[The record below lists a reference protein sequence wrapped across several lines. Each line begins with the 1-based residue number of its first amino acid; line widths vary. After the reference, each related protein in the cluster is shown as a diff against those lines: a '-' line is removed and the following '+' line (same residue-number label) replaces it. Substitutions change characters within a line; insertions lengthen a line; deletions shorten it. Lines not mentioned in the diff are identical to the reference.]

1 MDPETTTMSTSP
13 LQLERTASQ
22 QSARSR
28 SSQRSTI
35 GRAPSRRARLTSQPS
50 SSASSIAASD
60 KSLTSFPSFSPES
73 PRDHPPDTPTSP
85 SPVTITDGPQD
96 IPPAAGPHPLPPA
109 PLPDPRTRS
118 SSSIVETLVS
128 TTSPP
133 LLASSHRPRTA
144 LFDDDA
150 APLLQQSVPGAL
162 HLAQDVH
169 IQRLI
174 DRHGAV
180 GLVRSIA
187 EDLATRDAQIA
198 ALRRRADERE
208 RSLRKIILECGL
220 SNMDLETRLR
230 TIERDVK
237 ASAVRKGGVEDLVG
251 EAMSDD
257 FVSVAPGTYGDVYDS
272 TMRARNASNQS
283 VTGESGKGTA
293 RGWKDYLWGA
303 GKKSGSRTNSVS
315 GEDARQ
321 TVIKTVPDR
330 RPTIQEDSFS
340 PPEEYQ
346 RSPSRA
352 SSIQSVGTNRKTSL
366 ATSVLRLV
374 AGGSPS
380 PRDSESRGR
389 ANSSTAGA
397 SLRTPS
403 ASSAR
408 TSASARAIP
417 IQGGSKGALAAMRR
431 TATQHNIQ
439 AMPPRTQLSE
449 RWDTMA
455 STPSTEIA
463 MRQENSGPV
472 EMDSI
477 LPPEEQPPTLTHLY
491 NNYPGSEFLT
501 DRFGFIYDQRRKK
514 RQREA
519 QQMVKKVK
527 RGSRTEMLT
536 NGRAN
541 ISPVSLDDSVSVKW
555 DTGSDGRPST
565 PSSLEEARDENKAKR
580 WQDYLKIATF
590 PTELLS
596 HTPSISAP
604 TIEVM
609 EGGEI
614 HLMPKSSPL
623 IPAEN
628 DRGFLP
634 PASTATAAV
643 SVVSE
648 EPAAVAED
656 SAAGTLVKE
665 DVEPVK
671 ILLQQLS
678 EVHDGLQREKTVRW
692 NDFLR
697 KVRAERRREGE
708 AANASAAAAAEARF
722 QKATVMMPEA
732 RVADGE
738 LIGVANWANKG
749 KIGRAKWNEFNRL
762 VLGGIPVVM
771 RSKIWAECS
780 GATNL
785 RIPGYYD
792 DLVSQSE
799 SEDNPEVAQQIGADI
814 NRTLTDNI
822 FFRKGPGVQKLNEV
836 LLAYSR
842 RNPDVGYCQGM
853 NLIAANLLL
862 IMPSAEEAFWILAC
876 IIEKILPS
884 GYYDHSL
891 LASRADQQVLRSY
904 VAEVLPRLSAH
915 FDDLGIALETMTFQW
930 FLSVFTD
937 CLSAEALF
945 RVWDVV
951 FCFGDGSTFLFQVAL
966 ALLKLNE
973 QQLLGCVTPAA
984 VYTYINH
991 QMTNHAISIDGLIQ
1005 ASEGLRRLVKREDV
1019 EVKRKRA
1026 IESERELVE
1035 QREERL
1041 RAYKEKKAAM
1051 SSNSSSSAPAVV
1063 ETAEAEEVA
1072 SVVGPEDLAAQTGS
1086 ETGAGPAAGLVP
1098 VDRDAEVVASPT
1110 PVQEPAETVVEAT
1123 EESTTMTADHPANAG
1138 GGDAAAAAGEED
1150 ENAGALEEPADS
1162 TSVDR
1167 S

>member
-1 MDPETTTMSTSP
+1 MDAEPPASASTSTSP
-13 LQLERTASQ
+13 LERSISQ
-22 QSARSR
+22 QSYRSR
-28 SSQRSTI
+28 SSQRSNTV
-35 GRAPSRRARLTSQPS
+35 RASSRRARLASQPS
-50 SSASSIAASD
+50 SSASSIAPSD

-73 PRDHPPDTPTSP
+73 PHDDHPTTPTSSSP
-85 SPVTITDGPQD
+85 SPLTADDGTAD
-96 IPPAAGPHPLPPA
+96 DLTPAAAAAVADPLQ
-109 PLPDPRTRS
+109 LPRDHTRPRAS
-118 SSSIVETLVS
+118 PSIVESLLSATPSPSPLPS
-128 TTSPP
+128 ATSATSAAATT
-133 LLASSHRPRTA
+133 RPRTA

-162 HLAQDVH
+162 HVADDVH

-174 DRHGAV
+174 ARHGAV

-208 RSLRKIILECGL
+208 RSLRKIIRECGL

-230 TIERDVK
+230 AIERETR
-237 ASAVRKGGVEDLVG
+237 AAGGRKGAVEDMVG
-251 EAMSDD
+251 EAMSED
-257 FVSVAPGTYGDVYDS
+257 FVPGSSTLYGED
-272 TMRARNASNQS
+272 TIRARASSNS
-283 VTGESGKGTA
+283 TANGDNGKGTA
-293 RGWKDYLWGA
+293 RGWKDYLWGT
-303 GKKSGSRTNSVS
+303 GRRSGSRTSSVN
-315 GEDARQ
+315 GDDARQ
-321 TVIKTVPDR
+321 TVIKAQPDR
-330 RPTIQEDSFS
+330 RPTIQEDLFN
-340 PPEEYQ
+340 PPEEYP
-346 RSPSRA
+346 RSESRA
-352 SSIQSVGTNRKTSL
+352 SSINSVGPNRKTSL
-366 ATSVLRLV
+366 ASSVLRLV
-374 AGGSPS
+374 AGGSS
-380 PRDSESRGR
+380 SARDGESRGR
-389 ANSSTAGA
+389 ANSSTTTGG

-408 TSASARAIP
+408 TNASARAVS
-417 IQGGSKGALAAMRR
+417 IQGAGPRGALAAMRR

-439 AMPPRTQLSE
+439 TTGLRNQTPD

-455 STPSTEIA
+455 TTPTTSIA
-463 MRQENSGPV
+463 SRQETYGPV

-477 LPPEEQPPTLTHLY
+477 LPPEDQPPTLTRLY
-491 NNYPGSEFLT
+491 NNYSGSEYLT

-519 QQMVKKVK
+519 QQMAKKSK

-536 NGRAN
+536 NGRVN
-541 ISPVSLDDSVSVKW
+541 ISPVPVEDNGITIFEVDSE
-555 DTGSDGRPST
+555 GRPGT
-565 PSSLEEARDENKAKR
+565 PSSLEELREQDKPRK
-580 WQDYLKIATF
+580 WQDYLNIATF

-609 EGGEI
+609 EGADVQD
-614 HLMPKSSPL
+614 MPKSPPL
-623 IPAEN
+623 ITAE
-628 DRGFLP
+628 DDLGFIP
-634 PASTATAAV
+634 SGGTSTVAV
-643 SVVSE
+643 SD
-648 EPAAVAED
+648 EPATVTEE
-656 SAAGTLVKE
+656 SASGTIVKD

-671 ILLQQLS
+671 ILLEQLS
-678 EVHDGLQREKTVRW
+678 DVHDGLQREKTVRW

-749 KIGRAKWNEFNRL
+749 KVGRAKWNEFNRL
-762 VLGGIPVVM
+762 VLGGIPVLM

-785 RIPGYYD
+785 RVPGYYD
-792 DLVSQSE
+792 DLVSRPE
-799 SEDNPEVAQQIGADI
+799 SEDNPEVAQQIRADI

-842 RNPDVGYCQGM
+842 RNPEVGYCQGM
-853 NLIAANLLL
+853 NLITANLLL
-862 IMPSAEEAFWILAC
+862 IMPSAEEAFWILTC
-876 IIEKILPS
+876 MIEKILPS

-951 FCFGDGSTFLFQVAL
+951 LCFGDGSTFLFQVAL

-1005 ASEGLRRLVKREDV
+1005 ASEGLRRVVKREDV
-1019 EVKRKRA
+1019 EVRRERA
-1026 IESERELVE
+1026 VESERELIR

-1041 RAYKEKKAAM
+1041 RAYKEKKLAA
-1051 SSNSSSSAPAVV
+1051 SAAAPAPVVVVEEPAESTEAAAIEGLEEEAAATEEAEAAASTDAPDTGTSGTVTPGASGDDLASKEPAVIDAGSAADAEPTPAGGEVAAVV
-1063 ETAEAEEVA
+1063 EEAK
-1072 SVVGPEDLAAQTGS
+1072 DT
-1086 ETGAGPAAGLVP
+1086 
-1098 VDRDAEVVASPT
+1098 
-1110 PVQEPAETVVEAT
+1110 
-1123 EESTTMTADHPANAG
+1123 
-1138 GGDAAAAAGEED
+1138 
-1150 ENAGALEEPADS
+1150 
-1162 TSVDR
+1162 
-1167 S
+1167 

>member
-1 MDPETTTMSTSP
+1 MDSEPSASTSP
-13 LQLERTASQ
+13 LQLERSISQ
-22 QSARSR
+22 QSYRSR
-28 SSQRSTI
+28 SSQRSNTV
-35 GRAPSRRARLTSQPS
+35 RASSRRARLASQPS
-50 SSASSIAASD
+50 SSASSIAPSD

-73 PRDHPPDTPTSP
+73 PHDDRPSTPTSP
-85 SPVTITDGPQD
+85 TPSPLTANHAATADELAPA
-96 IPPAAGPHPLPPA
+96 AAGPASGSLPLPRDHTRA
-109 PLPDPRTRS
+109 RS
-118 SSSIVETLVS
+118 SPSMVETLLS
-128 TTSPP
+128 AAPSPLP
-133 LLASSHRPRTA
+133 SAARPRTA

-150 APLLQQSVPGAL
+150 TPLLQQSVPGAL
-162 HLAQDVH
+162 HVADDVH

-174 DRHGAV
+174 ARHGAV

-208 RSLRKIILECGL
+208 RSLRKIIRECGL
-220 SNMDLETRLR
+220 STMDLEMRLR
-230 TIERDVK
+230 AIEREARV
-237 ASAVRKGGVEDLVG
+237 AGGRKGAVEDLVG
-251 EAMSDD
+251 EAMSED
-257 FVSVAPGTYGDVYDS
+257 FVPVSSTIYGEDVDA
-272 TMRARNASNQS
+272 TIRARAASNS
-283 VTGESGKGTA
+283 TANGENGKGTA

-303 GKKSGSRTNSVS
+303 GKKSSSRASSVN
-315 GEDARQ
+315 GEDGRQ
-321 TVIKTVPDR
+321 TVIKAQPDR
-330 RPTIQEDSFS
+330 RPMIQEDLFN
-340 PPEEYQ
+340 PPEEYP
-346 RSPSRA
+346 RSESRA
-352 SSIQSVGTNRKTSL
+352 SSIHSVGPNRKTSL
-366 ATSVLRLV
+366 ASSVLRLV
-374 AGGSPS
+374 AGGPS
-380 PRDSESRGR
+380 SGRDGESRGR
-389 ANSSTAGA
+389 ANSSTTTGG

-408 TSASARAIP
+408 TNASARAVS
-417 IQGGSKGALAAMRR
+417 IQGAGPKGALAAMRR

-439 AMPPRTQLSE
+439 TTGLRNQTPD

-455 STPSTEIA
+455 STPTTSIA
-463 MRQENSGPV
+463 SRQEAYGPV

-477 LPPEEQPPTLTHLY
+477 LPLEDQPPTLTRLY
-491 NNYPGSEFLT
+491 NNYSGSEYLT

-519 QQMVKKVK
+519 QQMAKKSK

-536 NGRAN
+536 NGRVN
-541 ISPVSLDDSVSVKW
+541 LSPVSADDGGATIFEVDSE
-555 DTGSDGRPST
+555 GRPGT
-565 PSSLEEARDENKAKR
+565 PSSQEGLQEQDRPRK
-580 WQDYLKIATF
+580 WQDYLNIATF

-604 TIEVM
+604 AIEVM
-609 EGGEI
+609 EGTDAQEI
-614 HLMPKSSPL
+614 PKSPPL
-623 IPAEN
+623 ITAE
-628 DRGFLP
+628 DDHGFIP
-634 PASTATAAV
+634 SAGTSTVAV
-643 SVVSE
+643 SD
-648 EPAAVAED
+648 EPATVTEE
-656 SAAGTLVKE
+656 SASGTLVKD

-671 ILLQQLS
+671 ILLEQLS
-678 EVHDGLQREKTVRW
+678 DVHDGLQREKTVRW

-749 KIGRAKWNEFNRL
+749 KVGRAKWNEFNRL
-762 VLGGIPVVM
+762 VLGGIPVLM

-785 RIPGYYD
+785 RVPGYYD
-792 DLVSQSE
+792 DLISRPE
-799 SEDNPEVAQQIGADI
+799 SEDNPEVAQQIRADI

-842 RNPDVGYCQGM
+842 RNPEVGYCQGM
-853 NLIAANLLL
+853 NLITANLLL

-876 IIEKILPS
+876 MIEKILPS

-891 LASRADQQVLRSY
+891 LASRADQQVLRGY

-951 FCFGDGSTFLFQVAL
+951 LCFGDGSTFLFQVAL

-1005 ASEGLRRLVKREDV
+1005 ASEGLRRVVKREDV
-1019 EVKRKRA
+1019 EVRRERA
-1026 IESERELVE
+1026 VESERELIR

-1041 RAYKEKKAAM
+1041 RVYKEKKLAA
-1051 SSNSSSSAPAVV
+1051 SASAPAVV
-1063 ETAEAEEVA
+1063 EEEPVESTEERAPAEGPSEAANVQGLEPATPEGAEAASPDAPDALDALDAATSGTVTPGASGDDLVSQEPAAIEAAEAE
-1072 SVVGPEDLAAQTGS
+1072 P
-1086 ETGAGPAAGLVP
+1086 
-1098 VDRDAEVVASPT
+1098 SP
-1110 PVQEPAETVVEAT
+1110 
-1123 EESTTMTADHPANAG
+1123 
-1138 GGDAAAAAGEED
+1138 AGEEV
-1150 ENAGALEEPADS
+1150 APVVEEAA
-1162 TSVDR
+1162 T
-1167 S
+1167 

>member
-1 MDPETTTMSTSP
+1 M
-13 LQLERTASQ
+13 A
-22 QSARSR
+22 
-28 SSQRSTI
+28 
-35 GRAPSRRARLTSQPS
+35 SQPS
-50 SSASSIAASD
+50 SSASSVAASD

-73 PRDHPPDTPTSP
+73 PRDGLPDTPTSP
-85 SPVTITDGPQD
+85 TPATVTDGAD
-96 IPPAAGPHPLPPA
+96 DSISTVASHPLQPTSQ
-109 PLPDPRTRS
+109 PDPRTRS

-128 TTSPP
+128 AATSPP
-133 LLASSHRPRTA
+133 LQSSNRPRTA
-144 LFDDDA
+144 LFDEDA
-150 APLLQQSVPGAL
+150 APLLNQSIPGAL
-162 HLAQDVH
+162 HLAEDAH

-208 RSLRKIILECGL
+208 RSLRKIILGCGL
-220 SNMDLETRLR
+220 SSMELETRLR
-230 TIERDVK
+230 TIERELR
-237 ASAVRKGGVEDLVG
+237 APGARKGGVEDLVG

-257 FVSVAPGTYGDVYDS
+257 FVSVGVFGAACGREENDS
-272 TMRARNASNQS
+272 TIRARAVSNS
-283 VTGESGKGTA
+283 TANGENGKGTA
-293 RGWKDYLWGA
+293 RGWKDYLWGS
-303 GKKSGSRTNSVS
+303 GKKAGSRANSVS
-315 GEDARQ
+315 GDDGRQ
-321 TVIKTVPDR
+321 TMIKTAPDR
-330 RPTIQEDSFS
+330 RPTIQEDLFS

-352 SSIQSVGTNRKTSL
+352 SSIQSVNANRKPSL
-366 ATSVLRLV
+366 ATSVLRMV
-374 AGGSPS
+374 AGGTST

-389 ANSSTAGA
+389 ANSSTTGA

-403 ASSAR
+403 ASSVR
-408 TSASARAIP
+408 TSASVRAMP
-417 IQGGSKGALAAMRR
+417 IQGSSKGALAAMRR

-439 AMPPRTQLSE
+439 TISSRNQTAE

-455 STPSTEIA
+455 STPTTEIA
-463 MRQENSGPV
+463 LRQENSGPV

-477 LPPEEQPPTLTHLY
+477 LPPEDQPPTLTHLY

-536 NGRAN
+536 NGRTN
-541 ISPVSLDDSVSVKW
+541 ISPVSVEDSASTKW
-555 DTGSDGRPST
+555 DTGSDGGRPST
-565 PSSLEEARDENKAKR
+565 PSSLEEARDENKAKV

-604 TIEVM
+604 TIEVT

-623 IPAEN
+623 IHAEN

-634 PASTATAAV
+634 PASTATPVV

-648 EPAAVAED
+648 EAAAAVAAAED
-656 SAAGTLVKE
+656 SAASGTLVKE

-722 QKATVMMPEA
+722 QKATAMMPEA

-749 KIGRAKWNEFNRL
+749 KAGRAKWSEFNRL

-780 GATNL
+780 GATSL

-792 DLVSQSE
+792 DLVSRPE
-799 SEDNPEVAQQIGADI
+799 SEDNPDVAQQIRADI

-862 IMPSAEEAFWILAC
+862 IMPSAEEAFWVLAC

-904 VAEVLPRLSAH
+904 VAEVLPRLSTH

-1005 ASEGLRRLVKREDV
+1005 ASEGLRRLIKREDA
-1019 EVKRKRA
+1019 EARRKRA
-1026 IESERELVE
+1026 IASEKELIQ

-1041 RAYKEKKAAM
+1041 KAYKERKAAM
-1051 SSNSSSSAPAVV
+1051 QQQTGVVVAEVETTTTEVAEVV
-1063 ETAEAEEVA
+1063 EVAGAAAPVEAAASEAAPEAAVPADETEATKPAEVAPVAEAVGEDTTAIPEAIGSEDDTVPAIHVCVEDDAVPRLEESASEESLASTITATAQEPLSVETDQIATAPEEVA
-1072 SVVGPEDLAAQTGS
+1072 A
-1086 ETGAGPAAGLVP
+1086 
-1098 VDRDAEVVASPT
+1098 
-1110 PVQEPAETVVEAT
+1110 
-1123 EESTTMTADHPANAG
+1123 
-1138 GGDAAAAAGEED
+1138 
-1150 ENAGALEEPADS
+1150 
-1162 TSVDR
+1162 
-1167 S
+1167 

>member
-1 MDPETTTMSTSP
+1 M
-13 LQLERTASQ
+13 RV
-22 QSARSR
+22 
-28 SSQRSTI
+28 SSK
-35 GRAPSRRARLTSQPS
+35 RARLTSQPS

-73 PRDHPPDTPTSP
+73 PRDERLETPTSP
-85 SPVTITDGPQD
+85 TPVITKDGAVDSTPNAAAIASLQPSPADGRSR
-96 IPPAAGPHPLPPA
+96 A
-109 PLPDPRTRS
+109 P
-118 SSSIVETLVS
+118 SSIVDTLV
-128 TTSPP
+128 TVASPP
-133 LLASSHRPRTA
+133 LPSSNRPRTA
-144 LFDDDA
+144 LFDDEA
-150 APLLQQSVPGAL
+150 SPIVQQSVPGAL
-162 HLAQDVH
+162 HVADESH
-169 IQRLI
+169 IKDLI
-174 DRHGAV
+174 NRYGAV

-220 SNMDLETRLR
+220 SNLDLETRLR
-230 TIERDVK
+230 AIERDAK
-237 ASAVRKGGVEDLVG
+237 ASGARKGGVEDMVG

-257 FVSVAPGTYGDVYDS
+257 FVPVSGSILGDENDA
-272 TMRARNASNQS
+272 TIRARSASNLAANGDNTRI
-283 VTGESGKGTA
+283 VA
-293 RGWKDYLWGA
+293 RGWKDYLWG
-303 GKKSGSRTNSVS
+303 GSKKSSSRPNSVN
-315 GEDARQ
+315 GDDGKQ
-321 TVIKTVPDR
+321 TMVKVTNDR
-330 RPTIQEDSFS
+330 RPTIQEDFFN
-340 PPEEYQ
+340 PPENAM

-352 SSIQSVGTNRKTSL
+352 SSINSVSTNRKTSL
-366 ATSVLRLV
+366 ASSVLRMV
-374 AGGSPS
+374 AGGSS
-380 PRDSESRGR
+380 GTREGDTRGR
-389 ANSSTAGA
+389 ATSSNADS

-408 TSASARAIP
+408 TNASARAVS
-417 IQGGSKGALAAMRR
+417 IQGNPRGALAAMRR

-439 AMPPRTQLSE
+439 TITARTQTPE

-463 MRQENSGPV
+463 MRQDNYGPV

-477 LPPEEQPPTLTHLY
+477 LPPEEQPPTLTRLY
-491 NNYPGSEFLT
+491 NNYTGSEFLT

-519 QQMVKKVK
+519 QQVARRYK

-536 NGRAN
+536 TGRIN
-541 ISPVSLDDSVSVKW
+541 MSPVSMDDSDSIKLSI
-555 DTGSDGRPST
+555 GSDGRPST
-565 PSSLEEARDENKAKR
+565 PSSLEEARDVDKPKK

-596 HTPSISAP
+596 HTPSMSAP
-604 TIEVM
+604 TIQVL
-609 EGGEI
+609 EGTDI
-614 HLMPKSSPL
+614 HEMPKSPPL
-623 IPAEN
+623 ITAE
-628 DRGFLP
+628 DDHGFLP
-634 PASTATAAV
+634 PASTATVA
-643 SVVSE
+643 VSE
-648 EPAAVAED
+648 EPATVTEEATP
-656 SAAGTLVKE
+656 GTLVTE
-665 DVEPVK
+665 DVEPVR
-671 ILLQQLS
+671 ILLQQLG

-697 KVRAERRREGE
+697 KVRAERRRDGE

-722 QKATVMMPEA
+722 QKATAMMPES

-749 KIGRAKWNEFNRL
+749 KVGRAKWNEFNRL
-762 VLGGIPVVM
+762 VLGGIPVLM

-792 DLVSQSE
+792 DLIARPE
-799 SEDNPEVAQQIGADI
+799 SEDHPEVAQQIRADI

-842 RNPDVGYCQGM
+842 RNPEVGYCQGM
-853 NLIAANLLL
+853 NLITANLLL
-862 IMPSAEEAFWILAC
+862 IMPSAEEAFWILVC

-891 LASRADQQVLRSY
+891 LASRADQQVLRGY
-904 VAEVLPRLSAH
+904 VGEVLPRLSAH

-951 FCFGDGSTFLFQVAL
+951 LCFGDGSTFLFQVAL

-973 QQLLGCVTPAA
+973 QQLLACLTPAA

-991 QMTNHAISIDGLIQ
+991 QMTNHAISIDGLLQ
-1005 ASEGLRRLVKREDV
+1005 ASEGLKRVVKREDV
-1019 EVKRKRA
+1019 ESRRLLA
-1026 IESERELVE
+1026 IEGERELIK

-1041 RAYKEKKAAM
+1041 RAYKEKKAA
-1051 SSNSSSSAPAVV
+1051 SAATPVVSGEAADSIKDAVADATADPTGEEEEALDANKPDAAVAEEESLTPEEPPASEEIDATPGPDDDATSDTVTPGDSVGDPTLQIPSSAGEEVPS
-1063 ETAEAEEVA
+1063 EEVA
-1072 SVVGPEDLAAQTGS
+1072 PGEKPE
-1086 ETGAGPAAGLVP
+1086 
-1098 VDRDAEVVASPT
+1098 
-1110 PVQEPAETVVEAT
+1110 
-1123 EESTTMTADHPANAG
+1123 
-1138 GGDAAAAAGEED
+1138 GENE
-1150 ENAGALEEPADS
+1150 
-1162 TSVDR
+1162 
-1167 S
+1167 